1 MMRSTTKVIIYAYT
15 QRIYSSRQIAKA
27 VRENIP
33 FMWLAARQTPHFR
46 TINRFRSERMKD
58 VLEKVFAAVLELLV
72 AEGYVRFEHYFVDGT
87 KIEANANRY
96 TFVWGKSVARYKA
109 RLQTQVKELFVKID
123 EEEQREEQEYG
134 GRDLPELGEA
144 STLTSEKVEAFVDQ
158 LEASLQSS
166 PPTTKPKQK
175 EHKRLVRKV
184 RRTILPRLRKY
195 EQQQAILGERNSFSK
210 TDPDATFMRL
220 KEDHMRN
227 GQLKPAYNVQLGT
240 ENQFIVGY
248 SVHQRPTD
256 TRCLIPHLE
265 HVKEQ
270 FGRLPATVVAD
281 AGYGSEEN
289 YVYLEREGLIPLV
302 KYSTFHK
309 EGSKNWQQDIS
320 RIENWTYDE
329 TNDEWVCPNG
339 QRLVFQYESKGKTA
353 GSYRPQLRHYHSLSC
368 EGCPL
373 RIQCTKAKGNRVI
386 CVSLPFL
393 RAKQKVRALLLSEEG
408 KQLATRRMTEVESVF
423 GQLKQNRGFRRFHL
437 RGLSKVTLKV
447 GWLALAHNLLKK
459 AALVTQG
466 TWV

>member
-1 MMRSTTKVIIYAYT
+1 LT
-15 QRIYSSRQIAKA
+15 
-27 VRENIP
+27 
-33 FMWLAARQTPHFR
+33 
-46 TINRFRSERMKD
+46 
-58 VLEKVFAAVLELLV
+58 VFAAVLELLV